1 MHVRDILHESTLLA
15 MHASIRYNMPRSHTY
30 EDYVLMG
37 SISMD
42 SLLCWMIDGWHAE
55 TAYFYI
61 NRNVW
66 RNSNECNCCIP
77 LKNAVDMIL
86 RRSTII

>member
-1 MHVRDILHESTLLA
+1 MCVCARARTFVCAVYRVGISLLFLLLDILEYFLRLHIFMHVRDILHESTLLA

-42 SLLCWMIDGWHAE
+42 SLLC
-55 TAYFYI
+55 
-61 NRNVW
+61 
-66 RNSNECNCCIP
+66 
-77 LKNAVDMIL
+77 
-86 RRSTII
+86 